1 MGFGRFYDNFVIFS
15 QCSGKVTD
23 NRRNAHSGGDR
34 MGIEVRWFNEE
45 KTLIEIVLTDPWDWP
60 DFEQKHLDCLEMTR
74 DSTTRPTA

>member
-1 MGFGRFYDNFVIFS
+1 
-15 QCSGKVTD
+15 
-23 NRRNAHSGGDR
+23 